1 MLREALWVVPR
12 MEGKMRA
19 RKGERPKSLVL
30 TILST
35 CALERGARGFR
46 ANCRIW
52 EAGDLNW
59 VSSHSAGCSTRCFGK
74 GVDLTCALY
83 WRGKPNYGFGVG
95 AGAGAGAGTGAGA
108 GAAAG
113 RPRCSRAAEHRC
125 TRRLRP

>member
-52 EAGDLNW
+52 VAGDLNW
-59 VSSHSAGCSTRCFGK
+59 VSSHSAGCSRRCFGK
-74 GVDLTCALY
+74 GADLTCALY
-83 WRGKPNYGFGVG
+83 WRANPRYSNPRLE
-95 AGAGAGAGTGAGA
+95 
-108 GAAAG
+108 G
-113 RPRCSRAAEHRC
+113 RPRKGW
-125 TRRLRP
+125 